1 MRSKLLIST
10 SNELVRIS
18 PTNIV
23 YISSDGNYSAL
34 MQVDG
39 ESRMLSYQLGQLEKI
54 FGEQLGKESEIF
66 IRIGKG
72 IIINRSYIYYY
83 QCTKT
88 KIDTLR
94 CCHIPLCGNSVKRSI
109 KTIKRIC
116 RKGDERMSEYKEI
129 RDDQIRVI
137 RGENPKKTLSR
148 KQWMIILSVLIILL
162 VGLIIWAVANHKQN
176 KIQQLQEPEPALFEP
191 VEEPEP
197 MPLQWLGN
205 TPDSA
210 TIGYTEI
217 KDTVINDIP
226 IRIYIPHNAELS
238 LHIGRMNQK
247 DTTVIYAAQAADVRA
262 DNGGIV
268 GAFVLKGEPKAWGLS
283 KKGYCASING
293 QVTIGVADNSP
304 LFEQATEEG
313 GYFFRQY
320 PLVSNGEIVE
330 NELKGKSIRRG
341 ICERQG
347 EIFMVETG
355 TTESFHDFS
364 QALVDL
370 HVNQAV
376 YLVGSSAYGWAV
388 DKAGIIHEFGD
399 DNYYTGRRK
408 MPKNTSYIVWRRK

>member
-1 MRSKLLIST
+1 
-10 SNELVRIS
+10 
-18 PTNIV
+18 
-23 YISSDGNYSAL
+23 
-34 MQVDG
+34 
-39 ESRMLSYQLGQLEKI
+39 
-54 FGEQLGKESEIF
+54 
-66 IRIGKG
+66 
-72 IIINRSYIYYY
+72 
-83 QCTKT
+83 
-88 KIDTLR
+88 
-94 CCHIPLCGNSVKRSI
+94 
-109 KTIKRIC
+109 
-116 RKGDERMSEYKEI
+116 MSEYKEI

-137 RGENPKKTLSR
+137 NSENLKKKPSR
-148 KQWMIILSVLIILL
+148 TQWIIIISVLTLLFVGIII
-162 VGLIIWAVANHKQN
+162 GAFSHYKKN

-191 VEEPEP
+191 IEEPEP
-197 MPLQWLGN
+197 VPIQWLGN
-205 TPDSA
+205 APDSSA
-210 TIGYTEI
+210 LGYMEI
-217 KDTVINDIP
+217 QDTLINDIP
-226 IRIYIPHNAELS
+226 IRVYIPHNADLS
-238 LHIGRMNQK
+238 LYIGRMNRK
-247 DTTVIYAAQAADVRA
+247 DTTVIFAAQAADVRA

-293 QVTIGVADNSP
+293 QITIGVADNSP

-355 TTESFHDFS
+355 TPESFHDFS

-370 HVNQAV
+370 KVNQAV

-388 DKAGIIHEFGD
+388 DQTGTTHEFGD